1 MGTRHEDQPPEHWA
15 GAASLDPT
23 PVWKQYLLI
32 AFGVLGALVLV
43 LVVAYFALGVQLATP
58 PAAVPG
64 GRVVL
69 ALSEI
74 PRFGQEAKRF
84 GPPLVDD
91 AHAFVLFGGSG
102 GRIFAVPLRTWT
114 LAKDGQ
120 LLVIP
125 EPDRPAGYDRY
136 GVSVEGDR
144 VVVNTSR
151 VIRGVERIAAP
162 TDPTFR

>member
-23 PVWKQYLLI
+23 PVWKQYILI
-32 AFGVLGALVLV
+32 GLGALGTLVLV

-58 PAAVPG
+58 PAAVAG

-69 ALSEI
+69 SLSEI
-74 PRFGQEAKRF
+74 PRAGEAAKRY

-91 AHAFVLFGGSG
+91 AHAFVVFRGSA
-102 GRIFAVPLRTWT
+102 GRIFAVPLQTWT
-114 LAKDGQ
+114 AGKDGQ

-151 VIRGVERIAAP
+151 VIRGIERMPAP
-162 TDPTFR
+162 TDPTSR